1 MDDWDDAERQ
11 ALEPLERELAELRE
25 RHRGDPPLERLRA
38 ARAGA
43 LPDELQQ
50 TTVAHLES
58 SAWSRALAEGADDA
72 DAAFDSSSADRLL
85 SRIQREASSARVR
98 ADKRPLWAPVL
109 VVVSIAAILVIAVG
123 IWRSVAPAP
132 QTPAA
137 PAAQLPAQRAPV
149 VFALELSKADVKLT
163 SAALL
168 IRGTGGSRLVD
179 DVAPGLNAYRAGD
192 YATAARELEAVQ
204 QNYPRS
210 VEIPF
215 YLGVSRLFL
224 NQPPAAVRALES
236 ARALND
242 PSFADDIEW
251 YLAVAY
257 ERASSGAQS
266 RVVLERLCGGRS
278 TYAARACAATGT
290 RR

>member
-1 MDDWDDAERQ
+1 VNDWDDAERQ

-25 RHRGDPPLERLRA
+25 RHRGDPPLDRLRA

-43 LPDELQQ
+43 LPDEVQQ
-50 TTVAHLES
+50 TTIAHLES
-58 SAWSRALAEGADDA
+58 SAWSRALVEGADDA

-85 SRIQREASSARVR
+85 SRIQREASSGRGR
-98 ADKRPLWAPVL
+98 AAKRPLWAPVL
-109 VVVSIAAILVIAVG
+109 AFVSIAAILVIAVG
-123 IWRSVAPAP
+123 IWRSLAPAP
-132 QTPAA
+132 HT
-137 PAAQLPAQRAPV
+137 PAAQLPAQPAP
-149 VFALELSKADVKLT
+149 VFALELTKPDVKLT

-168 IRGTGGSRLVD
+168 IRGTGGSRFVD

-192 YATAARELEAVQ
+192 YATAARALEAVQ

-224 NQPPAAVRALES
+224 NEPPAAVRTLES

-242 PSFADDIEW
+242 PSFADDVEW

-257 ERASSGAQS
+257 ERAGSGPQS